1 MNKRTRV
8 GLLPTPI
15 FAGMGLSAQAKNQLF
30 LAFIPIASAALVLSL
45 SKAGISISLA
55 VIPGYNLAQVNHS
68 VKEYVNDKPIR
79 TGLKVFGC
87 Y

>member
-30 LAFIPIASAALVLSL
+30 LAFIPILSRRRRICLSPTDLRCSFVDNFRSAPQVVSGVLVEDRIFPSPPL
-45 SKAGISISLA
+45 
-55 VIPGYNLAQVNHS
+55 
-68 VKEYVNDKPIR
+68 
-79 TGLKVFGC
+79 
-87 Y
+87 

>member
-30 LAFIPIASAALVLSL
+30 FGIYSHCERSACPEPVE
-45 SKAGISISLA
+45 GW
-55 VIPGYNLAQVNHS
+55 NLYFPCRH
-68 VKEYVNDKPIR
+68 PR
-79 TGLKVFGC
+79 L
-87 Y
+87 